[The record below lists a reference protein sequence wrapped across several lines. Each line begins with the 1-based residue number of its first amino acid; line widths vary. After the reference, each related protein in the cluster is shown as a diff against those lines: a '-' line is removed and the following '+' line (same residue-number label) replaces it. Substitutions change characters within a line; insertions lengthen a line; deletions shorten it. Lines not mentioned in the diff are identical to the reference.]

1 MKRIIFVDDDTRVL
15 EGLRRLMRGFRSQW
29 QMEFYDNPLRA
40 LEQIEKQPPDVV
52 VSDIRMPVMD
62 GAELLTQ
69 VQERAP
75 ATIRIALSGQ
85 CDRAAV
91 MRAIKPTHQFL
102 AKPCEPEMLRKTLTR
117 LSELRDR
124 VINEEVRAEI
134 SRIAALPV
142 IPETLVHLRRVLT
155 QDDVSIGTVARLMA
169 SDVGM
174 CAKVMQLVSSNFF
187 GTQRSACL
195 PEESVRA
202 LGIDVIRPL
211 VLSQDLFT
219 SIALEEDLSH
229 LGRFYNRL
237 CQTVARA
244 ARRIAE
250 MENAGEPFCTYSYLG
265 GLFAKVGVI
274 IYAALDITK
283 YQQIFRLAVEGH
295 GSLRQL
301 ETQVYGVARTQAG
314 AYLFALWGLPEP
326 VVDAV
331 MYADRPS
338 ASPVAGFTPTTAVH
352 VAEVLVQRLVGSIGG
367 GQPFLNQDYLRTIG
381 LEDRLKDWEKEVEQ
395 VVEET
400 FRDEEREGN
409 VSEPVL
415 QETATE

>member
-29 QMEFYDNPLRA
+29 QMEFYENPLKA

-91 MRAIKPTHQFL
+91 MRAIRPTHQFL
-102 AKPCEPEMLRKTLTR
+102 AKPCEPETLRKTLTR

-142 IPETLVHLRRVLT
+142 VPEALTQLRRVLT
-155 QDDVSIGTVARLMA
+155 QDDVSIRTVAKLMA

-195 PEESVRA
+195 PEEAVRV
-202 LGIDVIRPL
+202 LGMDVIRPL

-219 SIALEEDLSH
+219 PIPLEEDLSH

-237 CQTVARA
+237 CCTVARA
-244 ARRIAE
+244 AQRIAQ

-265 GLFAKVGVI
+265 GLFAKVGVV

-283 YQQIFRLAVEGH
+283 YHQIFRLAVEGH

-352 VAEVLVQRLVGSIGG
+352 VAEVLVQRMVGSIVGG
-367 GQPFLNQDYLRTIG
+367 
-381 LEDRLKDWEKEVEQ
+381 
-395 VVEET
+395 
-400 FRDEEREGN
+400 
-409 VSEPVL
+409 
-415 QETATE
+415 